1 MCLVG
6 AHHLQH
12 WAKFSGY
19 LMEERYYACASLRY
33 SSTDFGASP
42 HAERH
47 TDKAELLPVLTLT
60 TGIVMCYCRR
70 ALSKNYEFIAAT
82 RSPSPNC
89 ETSPSALTARN

>member
-1 MCLVG
+1 MCLIH
-6 AHHLQH
+6 AQH
-12 WAKFSGY
+12 GQDWGEFSGC
-19 LMEERYYACASLRY
+19 LMERYYVCASFRY

-82 RSPSPNC
+82 RSPSLNC
-89 ETSPSALTARN
+89 ETSPTALTARS